1 MPRQL
6 LLFCCLFG
14 AVGYAG
20 LLRLGS
26 ALGGMGD
33 GFPGQPHGFLSRLA
47 DVTMAGGPFVYFTL
61 TGIWCAE
68 NDSRRWVKSAAIISH
83 LGLLPLLWMLIAGAF
98 IPFGAPALIY
108 FFASLFTLLDSGK
121 KGPTKVA

>member
-6 LLFCCLFG
+6 LLFCCLLG

-33 GFPGQPHGFLSRLA
+33 GFPGQPHGFLSHVV
-47 DVTMAGGPFVYFTL
+47 DVAMAGGPFVYFIL
-61 TGIWCAE
+61 TGIWCAQKHP
-68 NDSRRWVKSAAIISH
+68 RQWLRSAAIISH
-83 LGLLPLLWMLIAGAF
+83 LGLMPLLGMLVVSAF
-98 IPFGAPALIY
+98 IPFGVPALIY
-108 FFASLFTLLDSGK
+108 FFASLYTLLGSEK
-121 KGPTKVA
+121 KESTEEA